1 MCSTAVFF
9 CGHAGD
15 GRTGVPAKHL
25 AGYICPAR
33 GFESPCPR
41 SCCSA
46 GMVTG
51 RSRKPMPPASGNRSD
66 SCLQRLCSHCGIGR
80 HGGFKPRC
88 PQGVRVRI
96 PLGAFF
102 VDTIRFRS
110 RIGICAGLRTRA
122 GMTTAGSSPAG
133 STLQEWRNRHTRP
146 PQKRWSEGPNPSSCT
161 LSGCLE
167 RYTGMAQN
175 HVSFGTCGSES
186 RSGYHAVMPQPVPG
200 RS

>member
-1 MCSTAVFF
+1 MDRNRQYGRRPYYKRTAVFF
-9 CGHAGD
+9 CGSAGEAD
-15 GRTGVPAKHL
+15 RRRLLSVWPLTA
-25 AGYICPAR
+25 AQ
-33 GFESPCPR
+33 GFESPDP
-41 SCCSA
+41 
-46 GMVTG
+46 
-51 RSRKPMPPASGNRSD
+51 
-66 SCLQRLCSHCGIGR
+66 RLCSHGGTGR

-133 STLQEWRNRHTRP
+133 SIMQEWRNRHTRP
-146 PQKRWSEGPNPSSCT
+146 PQKRCSEGPNPSSCT

-175 HVSFGTCGSES
+175 HVSFETCGSES